1 MEALDD
7 TFKFLD
13 ARGDFG
19 WRRYRAIDSD
29 ANDLD
34 RRESN
39 DRYDWYEWL
48 EVQATLPRL
57 EPSRG
62 CAVERIAL
70 KLRARRSPAQGC
82 SASPQWVQVL
92 SDVNLSQHEQW
103 SWSITT
109 IPPFETT
116 PAPRSWTC

>member
-1 MEALDD
+1 LETLDD

-13 ARGDFG
+13 ARGDVG
-19 WRRYRAIDSD
+19 RRRYRATNSD

-57 EPSRG
+57 
-62 CAVERIAL
+62 
-70 KLRARRSPAQGC
+70 
-82 SASPQWVQVL
+82 
-92 SDVNLSQHEQW
+92 
-103 SWSITT
+103 
-109 IPPFETT
+109 
-116 PAPRSWTC
+116 

>member
-1 MEALDD
+1 METLDD

-19 WRRYRAIDSD
+19 WRRYGAIDSD

-62 CAVERIAL
+62 CGVERIGF
-70 KLRARRSPAQGC
+70 KLRATRLRAQGC
-82 SASPQWVQVL
+82 SPSDDAGAQIMDVL
-92 SDVNLSQHEQW
+92 RD
-103 SWSITT
+103 
-109 IPPFETT
+109 
-116 PAPRSWTC
+116 R